1 MFSCEYC
8 EILQSSFFFRTPLS
22 ASVDSFSTIGQ
33 FSNNMKYV
41 GREGAS
47 PLPLLENRTKA
58 LTLEKR
64 PHCVHLWVELFIR
77 NVVFNLSRKK
87 KSKISPCRPFFCDF
101 DEMFIEVPQFHE
113 TFPAFKIFCL
123 HTRYFSTKS
132 VYCLQLAFLL
142 NVKHFI

>member
-8 EILQSSFFFRTPLS
+8 EILQNSFFFGTPLS
-22 ASVDSFSTIGQ
+22 ASADFFSTIVQ

-47 PLPLLENRTKA
+47 PLPPLENRTKA

-64 PHCVHLWVELFIR
+64 PHCVHVWVELFIR

-87 KSKISPCRPFFCDF
+87 KSKISPCRPFFVIL
-101 DEMFIEVPQFHE
+101 M
-113 TFPAFKIFCL
+113 KCL
-123 HTRYFSTKS
+123 SKCLSSMKPSEPLKFSVCTPDILVQS
-132 VYCLQLAFLL
+132 QCIVYSL
-142 NVKHFI
+142 HFY

>member
-87 KSKISPCRPFFCDF
+87 KSKISPCRPFFV
-101 DEMFIEVPQFHE
+101 IL
-113 TFPAFKIFCL
+113 TKCL
-123 HTRYFSTKS
+123 SKCLSSMKPSLPLKFSVCTPDILVQS
-132 VYCLQLAFLL
+132 QCIVYSL
-142 NVKHFI
+142 HFY